1 MHSGCPVTRAPEL
14 PGDFEGITVATSEER
29 TTLKATLNFRCLYMY
44 RSLYVYI
51 YIIYPFVSFSYL
63 KIIKVSN
70 DYDGNDSI

>member
-1 MHSGCPVTRAPEL
+1 
-14 PGDFEGITVATSEER
+14 
-29 TTLKATLNFRCLYMY
+29 MY

-70 DYDGNDSI
+70 DYDGNDSIWPGNTLPEMYSREI